1 VHNTKHS
8 HQKITCLGPHSRTQ
22 SYMKISQLLV
32 RCMLQSLLVLK
43 LKLQVSPSCS
53 LSFDFHFSACS
64 LYRPSQSC
72 CGRLYTH
79 SCRCLM
85 CTAVAQE
92 LITQLSNRFPTADLM
107 DALGIIYPQYWLEED
122 ANSNF
127 EKHLK
132 ILKAHYG
139 TNRPFSTI
147 GIDLNPIMTLIFYLI
162 QVTNFTCF

>member
-1 VHNTKHS
+1 
-8 HQKITCLGPHSRTQ
+8 
-22 SYMKISQLLV
+22 M
-32 RCMLQSLLVLK
+32 
-43 LKLQVSPSCS
+43 
-53 LSFDFHFSACS
+53 
-64 LYRPSQSC
+64 
-72 CGRLYTH
+72 YTA
-79 SCRCLM
+79 
-85 CTAVAQE
+85 TAQE

-107 DALGIIYPQYWLEED
+107 DALGVIYPQYWLEED